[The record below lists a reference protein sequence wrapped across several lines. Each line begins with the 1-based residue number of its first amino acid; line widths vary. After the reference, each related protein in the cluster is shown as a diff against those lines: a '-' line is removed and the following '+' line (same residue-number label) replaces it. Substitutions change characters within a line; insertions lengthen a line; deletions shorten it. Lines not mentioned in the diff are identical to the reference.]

1 MTPRQSWAVRQLAE
15 AERDAFVNVDTH
27 AFGVTMPDELV
38 PIQREEYARS
48 RNIGTY
54 DGDELVGIATAY
66 AYRLSVPGAT
76 LPTAA
81 VSWVGVLPT
90 HRRRGVLRA
99 LMSHQLRAVHEAGDE
114 PLAILWASEPQIYGR
129 FGYGL
134 ATRKFSVTVPRDPHA
149 LVPGAPVD
157 PELRLRLVDAGDWEL
172 TAGVYADVARQR
184 PGMPER
190 DEAMWVDA
198 ARDLPAL
205 RHGNSELRCVVAE
218 DSTGVRGYARYATKQ
233 TFDDAF
239 GAGTVSVR
247 EVLAT
252 DPPALAALYRYL
264 FDLDLMG
271 TTSLWNVPVDGP
283 LLHWLANP
291 RKARPALG
299 DALYVRLVDIGRAL
313 AGRTY
318 SDDVDLVLDVSDS
331 TCPWNAGRWRLTGGR
346 DGATCERT
354 ADEADLALDVVDLGA
369 AYLGGT
375 DLVELANCGRVAELR
390 PGSLR
395 RAATAF
401 HHTPAPWSPSVF

>member
-1 MTPRQSWAVRQLAE
+1 MTTRQTWQVRALAE
-15 AERDAFVNVDTH
+15 AECDAFVNVDAH
-27 AFGVTMPDELV
+27 AFGVTAPDELDLV
-38 PIQREEYARS
+38 QREEYARS

-90 HRRRGVLRA
+90 HRRRGVLSA

-134 ATRKFSVTVPRDPHA
+134 ATRKFSVSVPRDPHS
-149 LVPGAPVD
+149 LVAGAPVD
-157 PELRLRLVDAGDWEL
+157 PDLRLRLVDAADWKL
-172 TAGVYADVARQR
+172 TAGVYEEVARAR

-198 ARDLPAL
+198 ARDIAAM
-205 RHGNSELRCVVAE
+205 RQGKSALRCVVAE
-218 DSTGVRGYARYATKQ
+218 DGNGVRGYARYATKQ
-233 TFDDAF
+233 SFNDAF

-247 EVLAT
+247 EVLAA

-291 RKARPALG
+291 RKAQPALG
-299 DALYVRLVDIGRAL
+299 DALYVRLVDVGGAL
-313 AGRTY
+313 ARRTY
-318 SDDVDLVLDVSDS
+318 SEDIDVVLDVSDS

-346 DGATCERT
+346 EGASCERT
-354 ADEADLALDVVDLGA
+354 EDEADLSLGVVDLGA

-375 DLVELANCGRVAELR
+375 DLVELAGCGRVTELR

-395 RAATAF
+395 RAAMAF